1 MTLPERPVPV
11 SREYFDQAMQQ
22 LQPFERSP
30 HLAVAV
36 SGGADSMALAVLA
49 WSWAAERG
57 GRTTA
62 LIVDHGLRAESAQEA
77 ALTKSRLGALGIE
90 AHVLVWDGD
99 KPEHGIQA
107 AARRARYRLMDH
119 WCRDH
124 GVLHLL
130 VGHHADD
137 QAETFMMRVRRGS
150 GPDGLA
156 AMAAVRELSACRV
169 LRPLLGIAKA
179 RLIATL
185 RQRGIDWV
193 EDPSNRNP
201 KYARTAIRQ
210 SLAERELEAAE
221 AGIATERFA
230 RVRQVLET
238 ETARWLARFAGLDP
252 CGFARIDRAAFIRA
266 PEEIRLRVL
275 ARLSRCIGGGVYGPD
290 IAAVERLLIR
300 LESGKGATLGG
311 ARFHPLTDGIGIFR
325 EVRNLPGVRGLT
337 TGTLKWDRR
346 FLIFVSQDRL
356 VAAPMT
362 IQAWSPEMSAAWPVK
377 ERPDWYRALPMMAQ
391 AGLPHVESRGMI
403 MAFRPG
409 HVENH
414 GVSTRFA
421 PTMALSGGGFS
432 VA

>member
-1 MTLPERPVPV
+1 MTLPERPGPV
-11 SREYFDQAMQQ
+11 SRELFDQAMRS
-22 LQPFERSP
+22 LQPFEQLP
-30 HLAVAV
+30 HLAIAV
-36 SGGADSMALAVLA
+36 SGGADSMALAALA
-49 WSWAAERG
+49 FNWAAERG

-62 LIVDHGLRAESAQEA
+62 LIVDHGLRAESAHEA
-77 ALTKSRLGALGIE
+77 ALTASRLLALGME
-90 AHVLVWDGD
+90 AHILVWDGD
-99 KPEHGIQA
+99 KPDNGIQA
-107 AARRARYRLMDH
+107 AARRARYDLMDR

-156 AMAAVRELSACRV
+156 AMAAVRELTACRV
-169 LRPLLGIAKA
+169 LRPLLAFPKA

-185 RQRGIDWV
+185 NQRGIDWV
-193 EDPSNRNP
+193 EDPSNSNP
-201 KYARTAIRQ
+201 KYARTALRHD
-210 SLAERELEAAE
+210 LAERDIDSSEV
-221 AGIATERFA
+221 GIATERFA

-238 ETARWLARFAGLDP
+238 EAARWLARFAELDP
-252 CGFARIDRAAFIRA
+252 CGFARIDRAAFVHA

-275 ARLSRCIGGGVYGPD
+275 ARLSRCIGGGIYGPD
-290 IAAVERLLIR
+290 IASVERLLIR

-325 EVRNLPGVRGLT
+325 EARNLPGVQRLT
-337 TGTLKWDRR
+337 TGLLKWDRR
-346 FLIFVSQDRL
+346 FLISVPQDRL
-356 VAAPMT
+356 AADPMT
-362 IQAWSPEMSAAWPVK
+362 IHAWSPEMNDKWPK
-377 ERPDWYRALPMMAQ
+377 KSRPDWYRALPGMAR
-391 AGLPHVESRGMI
+391 AGLPHFESRGSI

-409 HVENH
+409 RVENN
-414 GVSTRFA
+414 GVSARFA